1 MIRHEKVLV
10 VDIDGTLT
18 AERSD
23 GQQYS
28 DVPVNEPV
36 RERLCELRSRGY
48 WIVLYTSRNMRTHN
62 GNIGL
67 IMKHTAPVLI
77 EWLARHE
84 VPYDELHFGKPWCG
98 NDGIYIDD
106 RAVRP
111 REFVEMNLEQIEQ
124 LIQRDRINP

>member
-10 VDIDGTLT
+10 VDVDGTLT
-18 AERSD
+18 TERAD
-23 GQQYS
+23 GQHYA

-36 RERLCELRSRGY
+36 RARLRELKSRGY
-48 WIVLYTSRNMRTHN
+48 WIVLQTSRNMRTHD

-77 EWLARHE
+77 DWLARNE

-98 NDGIYIDD
+98 HDGFYVDD

-111 REFVEMNLEQIEQ
+111 REFVEMDLEQIEE
-124 LIQRDRINP
+124 LLRRDRVNP